1 MEMSVNL
8 DTVKDFAENK
18 LPSLLLENTTDFA
31 VAAFVLQSVLD
42 AIDSV
47 ETTIEDES
55 DGD

>member
-1 MEMSVNL
+1 MEMFVNF
-8 DTVKDFAENK
+8 DAVKDFAENK

-47 ETTIEDES
+47 ETAIEDES

>member
-8 DTVKDFAENK
+8 DTVKDFVENK

-42 AIDSV
+42 AIDSA
-47 ETTIEDES
+47 EASIEDGS

>member
-8 DTVKDFAENK
+8 DAVKDFVENK

-42 AIDSV
+42 AIDSAEV
-47 ETTIEDES
+47 FTEDES